1 MGFFQFLKSPAIDQ
15 GIQDY
20 KATPGAVLLDRS
32 RHSVQAVP

>member
-20 KATPGAVLLDRS
+20 KATPGAVLLDVRTP
-32 RHSVQAVP
+32 QE